1 MSLRTDLAME
11 SAQQIALKKNING
24 VNQNISVF
32 EEAAAEI
39 TDITVETDSA
49 AVLLGKPKGRYI
61 TIKFTEQ
68 MDSFSDSFEKR
79 VDIIA
84 EQIKKFSP
92 SAEKILAVG
101 LGNRNITPDALG
113 PMCADRIFASRHIK
127 KLAAEIDSEGLAELS
142 VIQTGVMGQTGI
154 EASEQVK
161 ALCKNISPE
170 LVVAIDALA
179 CSDFSNLGNTIQL
192 CNTGISPGSGVEN
205 SRKELSEQ
213 SLGIKCIAIGVP
225 TVVDMTTAAEQITGA
240 EAENEYQNMMVTPR
254 NIDSLIMNASKYIAY
269 AVNRA
274 FHRSLSLSD
283 IQSLVE

>member
-84 EQIKKFSP
+84 EQIKKLSP

-127 KLAAEIDSEGLAELS
+127 KLTAEIDSEGLAELS

-192 CNTGISPGSGVEN
+192 CDTGISPGSGVEN